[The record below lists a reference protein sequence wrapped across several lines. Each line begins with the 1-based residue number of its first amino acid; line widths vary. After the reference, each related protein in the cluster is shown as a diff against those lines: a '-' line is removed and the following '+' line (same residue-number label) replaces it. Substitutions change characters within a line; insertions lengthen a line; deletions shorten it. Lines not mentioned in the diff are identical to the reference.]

1 MYSSIIVMVKRIYKI
16 YKALVIGLYSMLNWL
31 YIKVFKIKVQ
41 GEYKIVGRIFIRNSG
56 KIIFGDKL
64 LIQSGFQYNPIGG
77 QTFTSI
83 VVEKGAYLEIK
94 SGTGISNS
102 SIYCKKEIIIGNNV
116 FIGGDC
122 KIYDTD
128 FHSIFLKDRL
138 QYPETGIKTYPIK
151 INDGVFIGTGSI
163 VLKGVTI
170 GENSVIASGSV
181 VSKSIPSNE
190 IWGGNPIKFIKK
202 IDD

>member
-138 QYPETGIKTYPIK
+138 QNPETGIKTYPIK